1 MFKQCLKYFSVF
13 AGAIAPFIFL
23 GPCVYSAEL
32 DPLSI
37 NLSRAIFSEKLTQQ
51 SVRQSFQDS
60 RGALW
65 FVTHEGLNRYNGYEL
80 QNYRSNASDI
90 SSLPTDSI
98 TRITEDHEGNLWL
111 STRGGGL
118 VLYNPISDSFE
129 SLHSDPNNPNS
140 PFSNEIST
148 IYTAMD
154 GTLWLGYSNAFSKFN
169 PKDRSFHHYISGS
182 GNIPFTGRVSSFTQT
197 PDGSI
202 WIGTQVTGLLRYEA
216 STGQV
221 TVHKHITNKPQTIS
235 SNWIWNI
242 TTDREGNVWVAT
254 ADAGVS
260 RFDPVRNIATNFSH
274 SDIDAS
280 TLSSNQTSDIFEDTL
295 GYIWIATSEGLSLY
309 LPKTNSFVRY
319 TSYNSGLPEDLVIS
333 VYQSREGNY
342 WVGTLS
348 GLASG
353 MKTDFQKFDQ
363 RHGNLSN
370 DSVNAFSETS
380 DGSLWVG
387 TDHGLNRLR
396 PGATDFEWINGL
408 TKPAI
413 SNPKIMSLLSDEEW
427 LWVGTYESGINKI
440 NLTSGEVTHYQRN
453 NQLKSSI
460 GANGITSFLRLSTGQ
475 LLIGTYGGGLSVHR
489 EISDDFVNLTHDP
502 NDPSSI
508 SNNMVLS
515 LFEDSLG
522 FVWVGTEKG
531 LNRFHPDTLKFDR
544 HFVDEESQNSFSS
557 DMFLCFYEDVNGTL
571 WIGTAGGGLNL
582 WSADDRLKATVNIR
596 HLSNSI
602 SLPSSNIYG
611 IQADDSG
618 WVWVSHNL
626 GLTRVNPQTLESR
639 QYGVRD
645 GLQAKEFT
653 LGASFKSQDGT
664 VYFGGINGFNAIKP
678 NFLTTE
684 TVPPKVAISQI
695 KVMNERREFDAPY
708 HALKSIDL
716 GYQDRMLSVEFFA
729 ADYSNPELVNYAY
742 KLEGINPDWVVSPD
756 ARIASFTTLPP
767 GTYNLKLA
775 AATPDGTWNWDALSI
790 PVVVAPPPWLSPIA
804 YATYIVLAGAMV
816 ALYFYRQA
824 EQKRI
829 SLQRQKDL
837 EHRVEER
844 TRDLEEARKIAEKAT
859 KAKSEFLATM
869 SHEIRTPMHGII
881 GMTELLLHTHLNGQQ
896 QQFALAA
903 RKSGEAL
910 LNLINEIL
918 DFSKVEASKV
928 ELEHVGF
935 NLTELI
941 DDICYLQ
948 GEPAG
953 RKRLSL
959 NNICHPQTPST
970 LVGDPT
976 KIRQVVMNLISNAIK
991 FTHSGNVNIR
1001 VEPKFNPLVAGR
1013 ALVHICVE
1021 DDGIGMDEETQKRVF
1036 EPFTQADTSTTRE
1049 YGGTGLGLTI
1059 SRHYID
1065 IMGGDITIQSALG
1078 QGTKITLSIPLEF
1091 DPQSAPPASPF
1102 ESMTARI
1109 LTSNPGTYQM
1119 TASHLARLE
1128 VNSFPITEED
1138 LVNTSGW
1145 AEDIIVIDSDGERIS
1160 ASLDSRLHAVEACTC
1175 IFLMPLIGGTP
1186 KAISSDWPTI
1196 SKPITSKAL
1205 LEALSVNFDSHEI
1218 SGELKNKNRKGK
1230 PLQKK
1235 KILVA
1240 EDVHTNQ
1247 QIIVEIIHMLGH
1259 EVEVASNGQIAVE
1272 KYLSGEYSLIF
1283 MDCQMPVMDGYT
1295 ATRKIRTIEVEQDS
1309 QRVPI
1314 IALTAG
1320 SNQEDKD
1327 LCQTAGMDGY
1337 VTKPFSISDIQ
1348 KTIERHLP
1356 CEFSEIDADFG
1367 PESTNKEKGEDC
1379 AVIASDS
1386 KVLDLTAID
1395 NIRAIERQTGKQLLL
1410 AIFEGY
1416 VKQME
1421 EKLQDLER
1429 DVLSQDGISV
1439 FRTAHAIKSMSANIG
1454 ADKVKAI
1461 SVQIEKKGKANEF
1474 SDLSEAVLSLT
1485 EAYNEFLKEFDLAI
1499 V

>member
-1 MFKQCLKYFSVF
+1 MSKQYLKHVRVLAVAAALFISPGQCAY
-13 AGAIAPFIFL
+13 GAD
-23 GPCVYSAEL
+23 L
-32 DPLSI
+32 DILSI
-37 NLSRAIFSEKLTQQ
+37 NLNRSVISEKLTQQ

-60 RGALW
+60 TGALW

-80 QNYRSNASDI
+80 QNYRSTASDA

-98 TRITEDHEGNLWL
+98 TRMAEDHDGNLWL

-129 SLHSDPNNPNS
+129 SLHSDPANSNS
-140 PFSNEIST
+140 PYSNEIST

-182 GNIPFTGRVSSFTQT
+182 GNIPFTGRISSFTQT
-197 PDGSI
+197 PDGGI
-202 WIGTQVTGLLRYEA
+202 WIATQATGLLRFEPN
-216 STGQV
+216 TGQLY
-221 TVHKHITNKPQTIS
+221 VHQHSSDNPQTIS

-242 TTDREGNVWVAT
+242 TTDQKGNVWVAT

-260 RFDPVRNIATNFSH
+260 RFDPVNKIATNFSH
-274 SDIDAS
+274 SDIDTNS
-280 TLSSNQTSDIFEDTL
+280 LSSNQTSDIYEDAA
-295 GYIWIATSEGLSLY
+295 GHIWIATSEGLNLFLAKS
-309 LPKTNSFVRY
+309 NSFMRY

-348 GLASG
+348 GLATG
-353 MKTDFQKFDQ
+353 MKTDFKKFDQ

-413 SNPKIMSLLSDEEW
+413 KNPKIMSLLSDKDS
-427 LWVGTYESGINKI
+427 LWVGTYESGVNKI
-440 NLTSGEVTHYQRN
+440 ELTSGKVTHYQRN

-460 GANGITSFLRLSTGQ
+460 GANGITSLLRLSTGQ
-475 LLIGTYGGGLSVHR
+475 LLIGTYGGGLSLHQ
-489 EISDDFVNLTHDP
+489 EISDDFINITHDP
-502 NDPSSI
+502 NDPSTI

-515 LFEDSLG
+515 LYEDSLG

-531 LNRFHPDTLKFDR
+531 LNRFHPDTLEFDR
-544 HFVDEESQNSFSS
+544 YFVEEDRTNSFSS
-557 DMFLCFYEDVNGTL
+557 DMFMCFYEDVNGTL

-582 WSADDRLKATVNIR
+582 WPAQDRLKNAVNIR
-596 HLSNSI
+596 HFSNNI

-611 IQADDSG
+611 IQGDDSG

-664 VYFGGINGFNAIKP
+664 VYFGGVNGFNAIMP
-678 NFLTTE
+678 NFLTID

-708 HALKSIDL
+708 HALESIEL
-716 GYQDRMLSVEFFA
+716 SYQDRMLSVEFFA

-756 ARIASFTTLPP
+756 ARIASFTTLPS

-804 YATYIVLAGAMV
+804 YAAYTALAGALIG
-816 ALYFYRQA
+816 LYFYRQA
-824 EQKRI
+824 ELTRI
-829 SLQRQKDL
+829 SLQRQRDL
-837 EHRVEER
+837 ERRVEER
-844 TRDLEEARKIAEKAT
+844 TRDLDEARKIAVKAT

-881 GMTELLLHTHLNGQQ
+881 GMTELLLHTQLNGQQ
-896 QQFALAA
+896 QQFARAA
-903 RKSGEAL
+903 RKSGESL

-928 ELEHVGF
+928 ELEHIGF

-953 RKRLSL
+953 RKGLQL
-959 NNICHPQTPST
+959 NNICHPYTPSI
-970 LVGDPT
+970 LMGDPT
-976 KIRQVVMNLISNAIK
+976 KIRQVVMNLVSNSIK

-1001 VEPKFNPLVAGR
+1001 VEPKFNPLVAGK

-1065 IMGGDITIQSALG
+1065 IMGGDITIHSALG
-1078 QGTKITLSIPLEF
+1078 HGTKITLSIPLEF
-1091 DPQSAPPASPF
+1091 DPHCEPTASSF
-1102 ESMTARI
+1102 ESLTARI
-1109 LTSNPGTYQM
+1109 LASNLGTYQM
-1119 TASHLARLE
+1119 VSSHLARLG
-1128 VNSFPITEED
+1128 VNSLPISEED
-1138 LVNTSGW
+1138 LVVTSDW
-1145 AEDIIVIDSDGERIS
+1145 ANDIVVIDTDGERIS
-1160 ASLDSRLHAVEACTC
+1160 SDLDSRLRTVNTCMC
-1175 IFLMPLIGGTP
+1175 IFLMPLIGSAPKTP
-1186 KAISSDWPTI
+1186 FSDWPTI
-1196 SKPITSKAL
+1196 SKPITSN
-1205 LEALSVNFDSHEI
+1205 ALSEVLSINLDSHKIFRNPE
-1218 SGELKNKNRKGK
+1218 SKRSKAK
-1230 PLQKK
+1230 PLHKK
-1235 KILVA
+1235 QILVA

-1247 QIIVEIIHMLGH
+1247 QIIVEIIRLLGH
-1259 EVEVASNGQIAVE
+1259 EVEIASNGQIAVE
-1272 KYLSGEYSLIF
+1272 KFVGGEYSLIF

-1295 ATRKIRTIEVEQDS
+1295 ATRKIRRIEMERNS

-1320 SNQEDKD
+1320 SNKDDKD
-1327 LCQTAGMDGY
+1327 RCQNAGMDGY
-1337 VTKPFSISDIQ
+1337 LTKPFSINDIQ
-1348 KTIERHLP
+1348 SNIEKHMRS
-1356 CEFSEIDADFG
+1356 EFSKIDSDLG
-1367 PESTNKEKGEDC
+1367 IELINSEKVDDC
-1379 AVIASDS
+1379 NAIATDS
-1386 KVLDLTAID
+1386 KILDLSAID
-1395 NIRAIERQTGKQLLL
+1395 NIRAIERQTGKQLLP

-1421 EKLQDLER
+1421 EKLKDIER
-1429 DVLSQDGISV
+1429 NVITKDGTAL

-1454 ADKVKAI
+1454 ADKVKKI
-1461 SVQIEKKGKANEF
+1461 SILIEKKGKANEF
-1474 SDLSEAVLSLT
+1474 SDLAEEIIALT
-1485 EAYNEFLKEFDLAI
+1485 QAYHEFLKEFDI
-1499 V
+1499 VIV